1 MISKSGKTLALALLT
16 MFGIGRIKYAPGT
29 VASLVTCL
37 IFYLCYRDVVLWTKI
52 IWFLDV
58 GSNKLGGIFLFFI
71 LLFICSFI
79 LIDKL
84 SVHFKK
90 KDPQEIVIDE
100 FFGQSIPLLS
110 LGIYAMY
117 NNIVL
122 DWTNRYI
129 EHFIFLSSSMAYGN
143 FQTEEIDEEHPL
155 DPVGIYGALKV
166 AGEKI
171 VIAYQ
176 QVFDLD
182 YTIIRPSALYGPR
195 CVSRRVGQIFIENAI
210 QANLLAAMTTNEKSL
225 NQIYNVAIN
234 EQTSLNELYKIL
246 SEEIAEAITKKP
258 IYRDFREGDIRHSRA
273 DISKAEK
280 LLGYTPTD
288 FVEDGLKKTIKWY
301 IEQESK

>member
-71 LLFICSFI
+71 LSFICSFI

-122 DWTNRYI
+122 IWTYRYI
-129 EHFIFLSSSMAYGN
+129 ELFIFLSFILFRIFDIYKPFPIN
-143 FQTEEIDEEHPL
+143 IIDKNIKNGLGVML
-155 DPVGIYGALKV
+155 DDIVAGIYATLV
-166 AGEKI
+166 
-171 VIAYQ
+171 VI
-176 QVFDLD
+176 
-182 YTIIRPSALYGPR
+182 I
-195 CVSRRVGQIFIENAI
+195 IFIFF
-210 QANLLAAMTTNEKSL
+210 T
-225 NQIYNVAIN
+225 
-234 EQTSLNELYKIL
+234 
-246 SEEIAEAITKKP
+246 
-258 IYRDFREGDIRHSRA
+258 
-273 DISKAEK
+273 
-280 LLGYTPTD
+280 
-288 FVEDGLKKTIKWY
+288 
-301 IEQESK
+301 